1 MYMYM
6 YTHIYSP
13 SNWTSSGRFF
23 CVLFYTKNKL
33 MKIFSSLQ
41 EYLFVSNTVLL
52 KILER

>member
-23 CVLFYTKNKL
+23 LRF
-33 MKIFSSLQ
+33 
-41 EYLFVSNTVLL
+41 
-52 KILER
+52 ILYKK